1 MLLLLLGFAAASYVH
16 LTSTMSEQF
25 DVTAK
30 DRLAA
35 AGLSV
40 VITIALV
47 LLLRFGPPFVQ
58 FTFDGSG
65 DDVQRVSYSE
75 IRN

>member
-1 MLLLLLGFAAASYVH
+1 MLFLLLGFTAASYVH

-25 DVTAK
+25 EVTAR

-40 VITIALV
+40 VVTIALV
-47 LLLRFGPPFVQ
+47 LLVRFVPPIRQ
-58 FTFDGSG
+58 FAFGDSG
-65 DDVQRVSYSE
+65 EDVQRAHYSE
-75 IRN
+75 IHE